1 MNRKDYIYAV
11 RECDCCFKM
20 ITMATMG
27 RLKTG
32 NPVEEAVGDVVLY
45 HPDCTPGTVASAWGD
60 PISNG

>member
-1 MNRKDYIYAV
+1 
-11 RECDCCFKM
+11 M

-32 NPVEEAVGDVVLY
+32 NPVEEAVGDVVLH